1 MRAVLYDRFGGIDQL
16 DVADLPDPQAA
27 PGTVVVRVQA
37 TGINPGSLAALHGAA
52 FTPIR
57 DLAGEVVAVGE
68 GVEGLAVGDEVLGW
82 AQDWLAH
89 AQLVAVPAAQLVPKP
104 AALSWDVA
112 GSLYVTSMAG
122 LAGVKA
128 VGPQASE
135 VVVVSGASG
144 GVGLVSA
151 QLARRAD
158 ATVIGLTGQDNAG
171 WVRDRGII
179 PVAYGGGQ
187 EERLRAAAQ
196 GQPINAFIDAV
207 GFGSVDL
214 ALALGVPKQR
224 INTVV
229 DFQAAREHGV
239 KTMGTREAGGR
250 PALQEL
256 ADLAAAGALEIPIAA
271 TYPLG
276 RVQEAY
282 RLVAGRGTRGKIVL
296 HPQE

>member
-1 MRAVLYDRFGGIDQL
+1 MRVVRYDRFGGIDGL
-16 DVADLPDPQAA
+16 YVADVPDPEPT

-57 DLAGEVVAVGE
+57 DLAGQVVALGA
-68 GVEGLAVGDEVLGW
+68 GVEGLKVGDGVLGW

-89 AQLVAVPAAQLVPKP
+89 AQLVAVPAAQFVPRP
-104 AALSWDVA
+104 AALSWDMA
-112 GSLYVTSMAG
+112 GSLHVTSMAG

-128 VGPQASE
+128 VEPGVGE
-135 VVVVSGASG
+135 VIVVSGASG

-151 QLARRAD
+151 QLTKRAG
-158 ATVIGLTGQDNAG
+158 ATVIGLAGPDNAG
-171 WVRDRGII
+171 WLRDRGII
-179 PVAYGGGQ
+179 PVAYGEGQ
-187 EERLRAAAQ
+187 EERVRAAA
-196 GQPINAFIDAV
+196 GGEPISAFIDTA
-207 GFGSVDL
+207 GSGSVDL
-214 ALALGVPKQR
+214 ALALGVPKER
-224 INTVV
+224 VNTVV

-239 KTMGTREAGGR
+239 KTMGTREAGGV

-256 ADLAAAGALEIPIAA
+256 ADLAAAGALDIPIAA
-271 TYPLG
+271 AYPLD

-282 RLVAGRGTRGKIVL
+282 RQVAERRTRGKIVL